1 VSRPLQR
8 ALAGLLAA
16 LAIFGATKAAEAH
29 KPSDAYLVLAAK
41 GDGAR
46 GHLDVALRDLHD
58 TLDLDRDGAGQ
69 ITGAEVDEAF
79 PRVEKYLAEHLA
91 LRGGAN
97 KCILHFSQNGIVPH
111 SDGPYLR
118 VEIDAACTGSVT
130 DVDYSLFFRRDPQ
143 HHGLLDAGDGAK
155 IFTNEVRTLP
165 LAANMAP
172 GFLAMVRDGIF
183 HIWTGADHLLFLV
196 TLLLPA
202 VLFKGRKTADEPH
215 EPETLRATFAG
226 ILKTVTAFTVAHSLT
241 LAAGALGLPTPA
253 SMLVESAIA
262 ASIVLAALDNVRP
275 LFTGRRWV
283 VAFGLGLLHGFGF
296 SGVLRDLGLR
306 GPPLLKALL
315 AFNGGVEIGQVAV
328 LAVVVP
334 LLFSLRRFRWYERRA
349 VPIASL
355 VVAMIAAVWIVER
368 VTGRE
373 LIPG

>member
-1 VSRPLQR
+1 MSRPLQR
-8 ALAGLLAA
+8 ALTALLAT
-16 LAIFGATKAAEAH
+16 LAVFGATTAAEAH

-79 PRVEKYLAEHLA
+79 PRVEKYLTDHLT
-91 LRGGAN
+91 LRGGSN
-97 KCILHFSQNGIVPH
+97 KCTLHFSHNGIVPH

-118 VEIDAACTGSVT
+118 VGIDAACTGSVT

-143 HHGLLDAGDGAK
+143 HHGLLDAGDGTK
-155 IFTNEVRTLP
+155 IFPNEVQTLR
-165 LAANMAP
+165 LAPSAAP
-172 GFLAMVRDGIF
+172 AFLAMVHDGIF

-215 EPETLRATFAG
+215 ETETLRSTFAG

-275 LFTGRRWV
+275 IFTGRRWV

-334 LLFSLRRFRWYERRA
+334 MLFSLRRFRWYERRA

-355 VVAMIAAVWIVER
+355 VVAMIAALWIVER